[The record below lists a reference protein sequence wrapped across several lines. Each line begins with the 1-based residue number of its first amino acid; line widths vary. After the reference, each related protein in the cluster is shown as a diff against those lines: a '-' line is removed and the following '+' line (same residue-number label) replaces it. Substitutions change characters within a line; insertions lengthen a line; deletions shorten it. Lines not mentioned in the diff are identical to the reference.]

1 MAATSFHPQM
11 TTQIEGISLLDEL
24 RFRRWS
30 SAITDLWH
38 VECAR
43 ESGGRYVSR
52 APRLV
57 AILDCVGDGQMQVK
71 APCEDP
77 NEGRHG
83 AGCLSYVPAGM
94 EVSAHMEGQCR
105 LRHLDIHL
113 DIEALETALGRP
125 IDLASLNTPRI
136 GFCDPRINS
145 LVRLLADDLEN
156 DFVSPQVYGDSLV
169 NAISA
174 ALFAPRIGETTSRK
188 RGKLS
193 PHHLRRTT
201 DYIEQNCGR
210 TIRLDELAQLT
221 GLSQSYFCSA
231 FREST
236 GMPPQQWQMKA
247 RVERAKNMLKD
258 AQTPLAAVALGVG
271 FADQAHLTRV
281 FRKIVGT
288 TPGAWRKERLT

>member
-1 MAATSFHPQM
+1 MAFHPQM
-11 TTQIEGISLLDEL
+11 TSKIEGISLLDDL
-24 RFRRWS
+24 RFRRWNA
-30 SAITDLWH
+30 AITDLWH
-38 VECAR
+38 VECEKSA
-43 ESGGRYVSR
+43 GGTYVSR

-57 AILDCVGDGQMQVK
+57 AILDCVGDGRVEVRASSDNVERGHRGQ
-71 APCEDP
+71 
-77 NEGRHG
+77 
-83 AGCLSYVPAGM
+83 GCLSYIPAGM
-94 EVSAHMEGQCR
+94 EVSSEVIGKCR

-113 DIEALETALGRP
+113 DVDALEQSLGNHLDRTALE
-125 IDLASLNTPRI
+125 TPRI
-136 GFCDPRINS
+136 GFCDPRINT

-156 DFVSPQVYGDSLV
+156 SMPGPQIYGEGLV
-169 NAISA
+169 TALTA
-174 ALFAPRIGETTSRK
+174 ALLQPRPDQEPQRK
-188 RGKLS
+188 RGKLA
-193 PHHLRRTT
+193 PYHLRKSV

-247 RVERAKNMLKD
+247 RVERAKNLLMD
-258 AQTPLAAVALGVG
+258 SDTPLASVALRVG

-288 TPGAWRKERLT
+288 TPGAWRKERFA

>member
-1 MAATSFHPQM
+1 MTAMAFHPHM
-11 TTQIEGISLLDEL
+11 TSHIEGISLLDDL
-24 RFRRWS
+24 RFRRWNA
-30 SAITDLWH
+30 AISDLWH
-38 VECAR
+38 VECEA
-43 ESGGRYVSR
+43 EAGGTYVSQ

-57 AILDCVGDGQMQVK
+57 AVLDCVGDGNLQVHASSEK
-71 APCEDP
+71 APQHR
-77 NEGRHG
+77 GQ
-83 AGCLSYVPAGM
+83 GCLSYIPAGM
-94 EVSAHMEGQCR
+94 EITSEVLGKCR

-113 DIEALETALGRP
+113 DVAALENSMGAP
-125 IDLASLNTPRI
+125 IDRAVLETPRI

-156 DFVSPQVYGDSLV
+156 DVPGPQIYGEGL
-169 NAISA
+169 ISA
-174 ALFAPRIGETTSRK
+174 LTAALLQPRTVAEPLRK
-188 RGKLS
+188 RGKLA
-193 PHHLRRTT
+193 PYHLRKTV

-231 FREST
+231 FRETT

-247 RVERAKNMLKD
+247 RVERAKNLLKD
-258 AQTPLAAVALGVG
+258 AETPLASVALRVG

-288 TPGAWRKERLT
+288 TPGAWRKEQIA